1 MSIQLD
7 SRSEALIRQKVE
19 AGLYSDASE
28 ALREAV
34 RLLDERDRL
43 QHLRALL
50 AVGLEQADR
59 GELVELTPELLE
71 EIDREVEERFQRGEL
86 PNPDVCP

>member
-1 MSIQLD
+1 MSIRFD
-7 SRSEALIRQKVE
+7 SR
-19 AGLYSDASE
+19 SE

-34 RLLDERDRL
+34 RLLDERDHL

-59 GELVELTPELLE
+59 GELIELTPELLD
-71 EIDREVEERFQRGEL
+71 EIDREVDERLRRGDL
-86 PNPDVCP
+86 PNPEVCP